1 MVFMQTISPKGLD
14 LLIYDFDGVMT
25 DNRVIVDHLGGES
38 VTCTRADG
46 LGVDMIGSLGLA
58 QAILSTETNSV
69 VRARAEKLK
78 LPVLQ
83 GLVDK
88 KQAVIDYCAAQGYT
102 LSRVLYIGNDLN
114 DFEAMKVVGYPVC
127 PSDAHPVI
135 RSLALLVL
143 DTKGGEGVIREIA
156 DRFVGSNEVGHDPVK
171 RDMDTNLIASIRSQL
186 EDSIDLRKAI
196 LADSNL
202 LGGIAR
208 LAQAIGKSLARGG
221 KVILAGNGGSFADA
235 QHLAAEFVGRFMV
248 EREPL
253 SAICLGTNSSLST
266 AVGNDYHFDD
276 IFLREM
282 KALGVAGDIFI
293 AISTSGQSNNLLRA
307 AEFAT
312 NHGIEVY
319 GLLGKGGGLIGRMVP
334 SIVVPAAHTARI
346 QELHITIG
354 HILCDLVDAQLT
366 RGSHSN

>member
-1 MVFMQTISPKGLD
+1 MQRLSPKGLD
-14 LLIYDFDGVMT
+14 LLVYDFDGVMT
-25 DNRVIVDHLGGES
+25 DNRVLVDQLGGES
-38 VTCTRADG
+38 VVCTRADG

-58 QAILSTETNSV
+58 QVILSTETNSV

-83 GLVDK
+83 GLADK
-88 KQAVIDYCAAQGYT
+88 KQAVVDYCVAHGHA
-102 LSRVLYIGNDLN
+102 LSRVLYVGNDVN

-127 PSDAHPVI
+127 PFDAHPVV
-135 RSLALLVL
+135 RSFALLVL
-143 DTKGGEGVIREIA
+143 NARGGEGVIREIA
-156 DRFVGSNEVGHDPVK
+156 DRLVESNAAANDLIEGFAE
-171 RDMDTNLIASIRSQL
+171 TNLMSSIRSQL
-186 EDSIDLRKAI
+186 EDSIELRKTI
-196 LADSNL
+196 LADVDL
-202 LGGIAR
+202 LSEIAR

-235 QHLAAEFVGRFMV
+235 QHLAAEFVGRFMM

-282 KALGVAGDIFI
+282 KALGAEGDVFI
-293 AISTSGQSNNLLRA
+293 AISTSGRSNNLVRA
-307 AEFAT
+307 VEFAARL
-312 NHGIEVY
+312 GIETY
-319 GLLGKGGGLIGRMVP
+319 GLLGKGGGQIGRMVP
-334 SIVVPAAHTARI
+334 SIVVPAEHTARI

-354 HILCDLVDAQLT
+354 HILCDLVDEQLT
-366 RGSHSN
+366 GGVQTT